1 MDIDDQPEQE
11 QPEAQIQVS
20 INIQTQPSTVNN
32 TGSSMAIANQCA
44 FIIELA
50 SDSSIDKNRS
60 SAGAPVQLSLNVHTQ
75 PSTVTGVQV
84 QPSNSI
90 ANSIAGATA
99 GPANQCAF
107 TIHIKPWY

>member
-1 MDIDDQPEQE
+1 MDVDDQPEQE
-11 QPEAQIQVS
+11 RPEAQIQVS
-20 INIQTQPSTVNN
+20 INIQMQPSTVNN
-32 TGSSMAIANQCA
+32 TSSSMAIANQCV

-50 SDSSIDKNRS
+50 SDSSIDQNRS
-60 SAGAPVQLSLNVHTQ
+60 SAGAPVQLSLDVQTQ

-90 ANSIAGATA
+90 ANSITGTTA

-107 TIHIKPWY
+107 TIHINPWY